1 MSPEWVTSA
10 KHLGITIENKIDGM
24 KKDILV
30 KRAAFIHKNNEI
42 NQEFHFSH
50 PNTKIK
56 INSIYNSHFTG
67 SNLWNLFSR
76 EAVMVENSWNVSMR
90 LMLDLPRETHRY
102 LIEPLSNTPHI
113 RKILIQRF
121 LNFLHQIR
129 KSNKE
134 SAKSLL
140 NSICQDTSSTTGS
153 NLRNIL
159 LRTNKLNI
167 NELVPSDAI
176 GVEYHP
182 IDINEKWRVPFI
194 SEIIE
199 TKHKQLEISNL
210 SDNDLDEMLNFLC
223 VS

>member
-1 MSPEWVTSA
+1 
-10 KHLGITIENKIDGM
+10 M

-42 NQEFHFSH
+42 NQEFYFSH
-50 PNTKIK
+50 PDTKIK

-102 LIEPLSNTPHI
+102 LIEPLSKTSHI
-113 RKILIQRF
+113 RKVLVQRF
-121 LNFLHQIR
+121 LKFLQQIR
-129 KSNKE
+129 KSNKV
-134 SAKSLL
+134 SAKFLL
-140 NSICQDTSSTTGS
+140 NSICQDTRSTTGS

-159 LRTNKLNI
+159 LNTNKSNV
-167 NELVPSDAI
+167 NELIPSDAESI
-176 GVEYHP
+176 EYHP
-182 IDINEKWRVPFI
+182 ISNNEKWRVPFI
-194 SEIIE
+194 LEIIE
-199 TKHKQLEISNL
+199 SNHRQLEIPNFE
-210 SDNDLDEMLNFLC
+210 DNELGEMLNFLC